1 LPPKKKKEPSADK
14 TKKKKPLEVRTAR
27 KRRPC
32 SCSTTVCQ
40 SKSQHKLP
48 SRQHLNQQS
57 HHGKADQEEE
67 EY

>member
-1 LPPKKKKEPSADK
+1 LAEKTKKNKEPSVVK
-14 TKKKKPLEVRTAR
+14 RAR
-27 KRRPC
+27 RRRLC
-32 SCSTTVCQ
+32 SCSTRAYQ
-40 SKSQHKLP
+40 SKSQHKIP